1 MKLKFRELRMD
12 ARVLRKEMKIGVPGA
27 LQACAYGVTNVVI
40 QASVNS
46 FGTDTAAGWAAYGK
60 LDMIFW
66 TVSSALGAA
75 VTTFAGQNY
84 GAGKMDRVYK
94 SIRVNVV
101 ISYIFT
107 GVIIV
112 ILFVFCEPLYHMFTT
127 DPKVIGIGVY
137 MLRFLIP
144 SYLLSVL
151 LENLSGSS
159 VLTNQTKQALYNLLD
174 KLDTAQYTG
183 ISDAQDSFL
192 LAQNR
197 LQIST
202 GQTADFSQ
210 SIAALQTE
218 YDGIKAQLDTLQTV
232 TATTNGYFSR
242 TEASPAI
249 RTDCRALADADP
261 ATLQKML
268 ADGFPAADTN
278 RAGQIATGFSW
289 KFYAVCDLDT
299 AARFDGLSTVKISV
313 PGKQNTPLSATVEE
327 ITEDKDNGIA
337 KIVLQCQTISAEV
350 LGLGCE
356 TVQVDLKTYEGIR
369 IDKAALHIVNGQR
382 GVYVKYGNLQ
392 RFLKITT
399 LYENDSYILVPEDGK
414 LGSANE
420 VRLYDEIIVQGTN
433 LEDGKLL

>member
-1 MKLKFRELRMD
+1 MSNRQDRPLAKKLLHALGLLALALFLLYVAVQFVLIFHRSYTTETAIRYTLAESLNLTGVVAFD
-12 ARVLRKEMKIGVPGA
+12 AVDVPGSGN
-27 LQACAYGVTNVVI
+27 LGYLVQDGERVTNGTVVAECYTDDTQGLQRERLDRLERSI
-40 QASVNS
+40 TLLTKSQNS
-46 FGTDTAAGWAAYGK
+46 AGSE
-60 LDMIFW
+60 L
-66 TVSSALGAA
+66 
-75 VTTFAGQNY
+75 
-84 GAGKMDRVYK
+84 
-94 SIRVNVV
+94 
-101 ISYIFT
+101 
-107 GVIIV
+107 
-112 ILFVFCEPLYHMFTT
+112 
-127 DPKVIGIGVY
+127 
-137 MLRFLIP
+137 
-144 SYLLSVL
+144 
-151 LENLSGSS
+151 S

-242 TEASPAI
+242 TEASPDI

-327 ITEDKDNGIA
+327 VTEDKDNGIA

-356 TVQVDLKTYEGIR
+356 TVQVDLKIYEGIR

>member
-1 MKLKFRELRMD
+1 MSNRQDRPLAKKLLHALGLLALALFLLYVAVQFVLIFHRSYKTETAIRYTLAESLNLTGVVAFD
-12 ARVLRKEMKIGVPGA
+12 AVDVPGSGN
-27 LQACAYGVTNVVI
+27 LGYLVQDGERVTNGTVVAECYTDDTQGLQRERLDRLERSI
-40 QASVNS
+40 TLLTKSQNS
-46 FGTDTAAGWAAYGK
+46 AGSE
-60 LDMIFW
+60 L
-66 TVSSALGAA
+66 
-75 VTTFAGQNY
+75 
-84 GAGKMDRVYK
+84 
-94 SIRVNVV
+94 
-101 ISYIFT
+101 
-107 GVIIV
+107 
-112 ILFVFCEPLYHMFTT
+112 
-127 DPKVIGIGVY
+127 
-137 MLRFLIP
+137 
-144 SYLLSVL
+144 
-151 LENLSGSS
+151 S

-268 ADGFPAADTN
+268 ADG
-278 RAGQIATGFSW
+278 
-289 KFYAVCDLDT
+289 CDLDT

-327 ITEDKDNGIA
+327 VTEDKDNGIA

>member
-1 MKLKFRELRMD
+1 MSNRQDRPLAKKLLHALGLLALALFLLYVAVQFVLIFHRSYTTETAIRYTLAESLNLTGVVAFD
-12 ARVLRKEMKIGVPGA
+12 AVDVPGSGN
-27 LQACAYGVTNVVI
+27 LGYLVQDGERVTNGTVVAECYTDDTQGLQRERLDRLERSI
-40 QASVNS
+40 TLLTKSQNS
-46 FGTDTAAGWAAYGK
+46 AGSE
-60 LDMIFW
+60 L
-66 TVSSALGAA
+66 
-75 VTTFAGQNY
+75 
-84 GAGKMDRVYK
+84 
-94 SIRVNVV
+94 
-101 ISYIFT
+101 
-107 GVIIV
+107 
-112 ILFVFCEPLYHMFTT
+112 
-127 DPKVIGIGVY
+127 
-137 MLRFLIP
+137 
-144 SYLLSVL
+144 
-151 LENLSGSS
+151 S

-242 TEASPAI
+242 TEASPDI

-313 PGKQNTPLSATVEE
+313 PGKQNTPLSAAVEE
-327 ITEDKDNGIA
+327 VTPDKDNGIA
-337 KIVLQCQTISAEV
+337 KIVLQCQTINAEV
-350 LGLGCE
+350 LSFGQE
-356 TVQVDLKTYEGIR
+356 TAQIDLKTYEGIR
-369 IDKAALHIVNGQR
+369 IDKEALHIVDGQR

-392 RFLKITT
+392 RFLKIAT
-399 LYENDSYILVPEDGK
+399 LYENDSYILIPENGK
-414 LGSANE
+414 IGTDNE

-433 LEDGKLL
+433 LQDGKLL

>member
-1 MKLKFRELRMD
+1 MSNRQDRPLAKKLLHALGLLALALFLLYVAVQFVLIFHRSYKTETAIRYTLAESLNLTGVVAFD
-12 ARVLRKEMKIGVPGA
+12 AVDVPGSGN
-27 LQACAYGVTNVVI
+27 LGYLVQDGERVTNGTVVAECYTDDTQGLQRERLDRLERSI
-40 QASVNS
+40 TLLTKSQNS
-46 FGTDTAAGWAAYGK
+46 AGSE
-60 LDMIFW
+60 L
-66 TVSSALGAA
+66 
-75 VTTFAGQNY
+75 
-84 GAGKMDRVYK
+84 
-94 SIRVNVV
+94 
-101 ISYIFT
+101 
-107 GVIIV
+107 
-112 ILFVFCEPLYHMFTT
+112 
-127 DPKVIGIGVY
+127 
-137 MLRFLIP
+137 
-144 SYLLSVL
+144 
-151 LENLSGSS
+151 S

-268 ADGFPAADTN
+268 TDGFPAADTN

-299 AARFDGLSTVKISV
+299 AARFDGLSTVKI
-313 PGKQNTPLSATVEE
+313 QRTR
-327 ITEDKDNGIA
+327 
-337 KIVLQCQTISAEV
+337 QAEHPAFRH
-350 LGLGCE
+350 GGGSHRG
-356 TVQVDLKTYEGIR
+356 Q
-369 IDKAALHIVNGQR
+369 GQR
-382 GVYVKYGNLQ
+382 HCQDRAAMPDHQRRGPGPGLRDRAGRFKNL
-392 RFLKITT
+392 RGH
-399 LYENDSYILVPEDGK
+399 PH
-414 LGSANE
+414 
-420 VRLYDEIIVQGTN
+420 RQGGAAYRERPARC
-433 LEDGKLL
+433 LC